1 MHIVEKNT
9 KKVILED
16 FAQVFVKVENMK
28 KEDQK
33 DSIIYNVIIV
43 INFFTLLEIEQK
55 KKS

>member
-33 DSIIYNVIIV
+33 DSIIYNVIIA
-43 INFFTLLEIEQK
+43 INFFTLLEIGQK

>member
-33 DSIIYNVIIV
+33 DSIIYNVIIA
-43 INFFTLLEIEQK
+43 ISFFTLLETGQK